1 MKNNVLIICLITAF
15 FGLYESNAQTNM
27 LKQKKFMIRHTVV
40 FKFKPSV
47 DSIAAQNFF
56 VAAKRLA
63 TIPGVQNFESLRQTS
78 KKNGYEFGLSME
90 FANETIYQQYNKDPL
105 HEQFIQQY
113 WVPSVAEFME
123 IDYEPLMN

>member
-1 MKNNVLIICLITAF
+1 MKKNILVVCLMIAF
-15 FGLYESNAQTNM
+15 FGSYESNAQTSL

-63 TIPGVQNFESLRQTS
+63 TIHGVQNFESLRQIG
-78 KKNGYEFGLSME
+78 KKNNYEFGLSME
-90 FANETIYQQYNKDPL
+90 FANETIYEQYNKDPL

-113 WVPSVAEFME
+113 WLPSVAEFME
-123 IDYEPLMN
+123 IDYELLTN

>member
-1 MKNNVLIICLITAF
+1 MKKNVLIICLITAF

-47 DSIAAQNFF
+47 DSIAAQNFL

-63 TIPGVQNFESLRQTS
+63 TIHGVQNFESLRQIS
-78 KKNGYEFGLSME
+78 KKNHYEFGLSME
-90 FANETIYQQYNKDPL
+90 FANETIYEQYNKDPI

-113 WVPSVAEFME
+113 WVPFVAEFME
-123 IDYEPLMN
+123 IDYGPLMN

>member
-1 MKNNVLIICLITAF
+1 MSKYSLVVCLMLVF
-15 FGLYESNAQTNM
+15 FGLYESNSQTN
-27 LKQKKFMIRHTVV
+27 KIQQKKFMIRHTVV

>member
-1 MKNNVLIICLITAF
+1 MKKNVLVVCLMIVF
-15 FGLYESNAQTNM
+15 FGSFENNAQTNIP
-27 LKQKKFMIRHTVV
+27 KQKKFMIRHTVV

-63 TIPGVQNFESLRQTS
+63 TIHGVQNFESLRQTS
-78 KKNGYEFGLSME
+78 KKNDYEFGLSME
-90 FANETIYQQYNKDPL
+90 FANETIYEQYNKDPL

-113 WVPSVAEFME
+113 WLPSVAEFME
-123 IDYEPLMN
+123 IDYEPLAN